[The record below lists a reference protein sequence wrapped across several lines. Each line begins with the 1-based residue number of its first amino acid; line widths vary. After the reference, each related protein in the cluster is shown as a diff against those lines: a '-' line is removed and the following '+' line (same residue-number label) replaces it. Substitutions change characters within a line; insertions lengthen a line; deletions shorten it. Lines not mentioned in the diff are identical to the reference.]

1 MACSSSMVCS
11 SCSTISG
18 ASITDGMARLLL
30 AGYVLGEGGAA
41 SCGAVSTQVLAQR
54 RGRNSPQ
61 SQLIISAKNIRHD
74 PAKAK
79 LIILM
84 SDSKNSNDLE
94 GTQSIVDLTS
104 A

>member
-1 MACSSSMVCS
+1 MRV
-11 SCSTISG
+11 
-18 ASITDGMARLLL
+18 
-30 AGYVLGEGGAA
+30 GAA

-61 SQLIISAKNIRHD
+61 SQFIISAKNIRHGS
-74 PAKAK
+74 AKAK

-84 SDSKNSNDLE
+84 SDSKNGNDWE
-94 GTQSIVDLTS
+94 STQRMVDLMS